1 MVIIFLLIILT
12 MFFVAFHNEIGSSL
26 PQGLKPVF
34 VIIIFLL
41 IVACPC
47 LMLRSVIIPNATQVG
62 SFNNNHEEKSI
73 YQENDTKKYFITETN
88 PWNPWNPVR
97 KEYLDTIET
106 EQYIEKQK
114 ELQSLI
120 PTAD

>member
-26 PQGLKPVF
+26 PNGLKPVF
-34 VIIIFLL
+34 AIIIFLL
-41 IVACPC
+41 IFACPC
-47 LMLRSVIIPNATQVG
+47 LMLRSVIVPNATQVG
-62 SFNNNHEEKSI
+62 SFNNNQEEKVL

-88 PWNPWNPVR
+88 PWNPWNPVKR
-97 KEYLDTIET
+97 EYMDSITT
-106 EQYIEKQK
+106 EKYIEKQK

-120 PTAD
+120 PTVD

>member
-12 MFFVAFHNEIGSSL
+12 MFCVAFHNEIGSGL
-26 PQGLKPVF
+26 PQGLKLVF

-47 LMLRSVIIPNATQVG
+47 LMLRAVIVPNATWVG

-88 PWNPWNPVR
+88 PWNPWNPVK
-97 KEYLDTIET
+97 KEYMDSITT
-106 EQYIEKQK
+106 EKYIEKQK

-120 PTAD
+120 PTVD

>member
-73 YQENDTKKYFITETN
+73 YQENDTKNGLWFGLT
-88 PWNPWNPVR
+88 
-97 KEYLDTIET
+97 
-106 EQYIEKQK
+106 
-114 ELQSLI
+114 SLI
-120 PTAD
+120 LEILFIRKNKKIYKEE